1 MNVADQLEAKNI
13 AEELKTE
20 ELVTIGNAVFEGYDT
35 DKKSRRE
42 WEDRNEGYIKLASQ
56 VKETKTFPWKG
67 AANVKYPLLSIASL
81 QFSSRAHQQLFPGPN
96 IVKGKVIGFDPQG
109 QKRAAAERISKHMS
123 YQLLDEMEGWEDDM
137 DRLELVIPICGN
149 AFKKTYRSMD
159 GNVSELILPSD
170 LVVNY
175 YAKSIERASRKTHV
189 LYFYPNEI
197 EEQFRA
203 GEWLRPEKPFGD
215 APAVKDAPVKDVIHG
230 LNPPEADPDAP
241 HRFLE
246 QHTFYDLDDDGYKEP
261 VIITIH
267 EDTKHVVR
275 IAPRFE
281 AEGVVFGDKE
291 EIIKIKPLEYFT
303 NFIFIPATNSGVYGQ
318 AFGSLLGPLNES
330 SNTIIN
336 QLLDAGTIEILR
348 PGFLSRGARMPAGEM
363 PLRPGQ
369 YKIINT
375 PGDDIR
381 KSIYNPPV
389 PSPSPVLFQ
398 LLGMMLESGR
408 SLSSVSDLMTGK
420 SPGQNQPY
428 STTNDLLQ
436 QGQQVFS
443 SIYKRIHRALGKEYR
458 KLFALNKKYVGD
470 TEYFTI
476 LDSDPQEQGQVSRVD
491 YQDDSIDVIPASDPT
506 IITNQEKAQ
515 KAEALVAFVQMGTV
529 NPIEATRRI
538 LEARGVEDINILMD
552 LPEPQPDPE
561 IVLKQKELELRE
573 KEIMGDQ
580 ELKALKNQ
588 FQSQRDMANARLA
601 EAKAESMIQ
610 MVEIERLKAENQVI
624 KDSMGHEMNKMKVE
638 LNAHIEQY
646 KADKALE
653 GRRKSGQE

>member
-1 MNVADQLEAKNI
+1 
-13 AEELKTE
+13 
-20 ELVTIGNAVFEGYDT
+20 
-35 DKKSRRE
+35 
-42 WEDRNEGYIKLASQ
+42 
-56 VKETKTFPWKG
+56 
-67 AANVKYPLLSIASL
+67 
-81 QFSSRAHQQLFPGPN
+81 
-96 IVKGKVIGFDPQG
+96 
-109 QKRAAAERISKHMS
+109 
-123 YQLLDEMEGWEDDM
+123 
-137 DRLELVIPICGN
+137 
-149 AFKKTYRSMD
+149 
-159 GNVSELILPSD
+159 
-170 LVVNY
+170 
-175 YAKSIERASRKTHV
+175 
-189 LYFYPNEI
+189 
-197 EEQFRA
+197 
-203 GEWLRPEKPFGD
+203 
-215 APAVKDAPVKDVIHG
+215 
-230 LNPPEADPDAP
+230 
-241 HRFLE
+241 
-246 QHTFYDLDDDGYKEP
+246 
-261 VIITIH
+261 
-267 EDTKHVVR
+267 
-275 IAPRFE
+275 
-281 AEGVVFGDKE
+281 
-291 EIIKIKPLEYFT
+291 
-303 NFIFIPATNSGVYGQ
+303 
-318 AFGSLLGPLNES
+318 
-330 SNTIIN
+330 
-336 QLLDAGTIEILR
+336 
-348 PGFLSRGARMPAGEM
+348 
-363 PLRPGQ
+363 
-369 YKIINT
+369 
-375 PGDDIR
+375 
-381 KSIYNPPV
+381 
-389 PSPSPVLFQ
+389 
-398 LLGMMLESGR
+398 MMLESGR